1 MSQIH
6 WTFAAPPVAADAA
19 DTVAIHGR
27 ITHQLAEAHDIQL
40 GVAAVLI
47 RPMLGDL
54 IRSGTWEQRRDNG
67 QYRLSEGDCC
77 HSFAWHAPDTADSS
91 IKYYEASH
99 ADAECPAVK
108 SLPEVPSATWLPH
121 YRDTGHPQQ
130 VSARPWRQVLCTASQ
145 LPVTLL
151 KPALRYF
158 ALHRFHISTIQP
170 DMFATVFFAMAEEAH
185 SVHQK
190 WNGLPGNA
198 FIRDSTGLIWQLSSH
213 CDYSDK
219 PAITGV
225 LPPSAR
231 SADHPG
237 LQRARKVSAS
247 SRLASQRRP
256 Y

>member
-1 MSQIH
+1 MTRTQWISA
-6 WTFAAPPVAADAA
+6 AAPVTAEAADP
-19 DTVAIHGR
+19 VEIHGR
-27 ITHQLAEAHDIQL
+27 IVHQLAEAHDIQL

-47 RPMLGDL
+47 RPMLRDL
-54 IRSGTWEQRRDNG
+54 IRSGTWEQRKDNG

-77 HSFAWHAPDTADSS
+77 HSFVWHAAGTADSS

-99 ADAECPAVK
+99 ADAECSAPR

-121 YRDTGHPQQ
+121 YRDSGHPPQG
-130 VSARPWRQVLCTASQ
+130 SARPWRQVLRTASQ
-145 LPVTLL
+145 LPVTLF

-170 DMFATVFFAMAEEAH
+170 DMFATVFFAMAEEAS
-185 SVHQK
+185 SVYQK

-198 FIRDSTGLIWQLSSH
+198 FIPDATGLIWQLSSH
-213 CDYSDK
+213 CVGSDK

-225 LPPSAR
+225 LPSSAR
-231 SADHPG
+231 SADRPG
-237 LQRARKVSAS
+237 LQRARRVPTSPY
-247 SRLASQRRP
+247 LASRRRP